1 MPERLDIAHDLPDE
15 LAVILADDLRTAG
28 TLYNSLQDLDDAA
41 FADRFD
47 KAHEQFCAA
56 LDIDADFVIVVLGLA
71 LSEREPLV
79 DGAALLSVH
88 EPQGDGGVDTLHHT
102 GSAAAS
108 IDTVL
113 MLPVRPEDCPPGSN
127 SAASDLSLA
136 EFREVVSAMAYKRFD
151 LLQNDLDSY
160 RDSYLRPV
168 VRGLEAYAQASR

>member
-1 MPERLDIAHDLPDE
+1 M
-15 LAVILADDLRTAG
+15 AVSTPS
-28 TLYNSLQDLDDAA
+28 T
-41 FADRFD
+41 
-47 KAHEQFCAA
+47 
-56 LDIDADFVIVVLGLA
+56 
-71 LSEREPLV
+71 
-79 DGAALLSVH
+79 
-88 EPQGDGGVDTLHHT
+88 T

-113 MLPVRPEDCPPGSN
+113 MLPVRPEDCPSGSN

-168 VRGLEAYAQASR
+168 VRGLEAYVQASR